1 MVTGYSKTCLEIK
14 ITLFIEF
21 SISVLSS
28 VLNSVVIY
36 RITSNKKFLTKQ
48 VPLTDVFLMSVN
60 SGNILVCLMVLID
73 VILCILIGNNH
84 PYAWKHFMYYISI
97 FNIGLTALHL
107 TPLLAE
113 KFMVIKSICK
123 ISKRRRTS
131 LKPFSTILVLLN
143 WIVSLLPSVAG
154 GEISSR
160 QFLLVF
166 ALFLLLYNLTV
177 LVICRYVYFKR
188 KSLIKPPEVEAFDM
202 RANLKIAQKEKRKK
216 RNLFIIIVLALNVV
230 AFSFL
235 HVPYYIFLSV
245 YELRL
250 HQINGT
256 KTYLNKDLTD
266 HVLVI
271 ILLLKCCFDPIIVI
285 YFKRANTKRKTVDYS
300 LTDHDQI
307 IQQT

>member
-1 MVTGYSKTCLEIK
+1 MVIGYSRACLEIK

-21 SISVLSS
+21 SISILSS
-28 VLNSVVIY
+28 VLNSIVVY

-48 VPLTDVFLMSVN
+48 VCLTDVFLMSVN

-73 VILCILIGNNH
+73 VILCIIIGNNH

-97 FNIGLTALHL
+97 FNIGLTVLHF

-113 KFMVIKSICK
+113 KFLGIKNICK
-123 ISKRRRTS
+123 ISKRRRAF

-143 WIVSLLPSVAG
+143 WIVSLLPSVAADAM
-154 GEISSR
+154 SSR

-166 ALFLLLYNLTV
+166 ALFLLLHNVTV
-177 LVICRYVYFKR
+177 LVVCRYVYFKR
-188 KSLIKPPEVEAFDM
+188 KSLAKPPEVEAFDV
-202 RANLKIAQKEKRKK
+202 RANLKIAQKEKLKK

-230 AFSFL
+230 VFSFL

-256 KTYLNKDLTD
+256 KTYLKKDLTD

-271 ILLLKCCFDPIIVI
+271 ILLLKCLFDPIII
-285 YFKRANTKRKTVDYS
+285 TYFKRAKTKRKNVDYS

>member
-1 MVTGYSKTCLEIK
+1 MVTGYSRTCLEIK

-21 SISVLSS
+21 SLSILSS
-28 VLNSVVIY
+28 VLNSIVVY

-48 VPLTDVFLMSVN
+48 VSLTDVFLMSVN

-73 VILCILIGNNH
+73 VILCIIIGNNH

-97 FNIGLTALHL
+97 FNIGLTILHL

-113 KFMVIKSICK
+113 KFMVIKNICK
-123 ISKRRRTS
+123 LSKRRRAF

-143 WIVSLLPSVAG
+143 WVVSLLPSVAAD
-154 GEISSR
+154 EMSSR

-166 ALFLLLYNLTV
+166 ALFLLLYNVTV

-188 KSLIKPPEVEAFDM
+188 KLLAKPPEVEAFDV
-202 RANLKIAQKEKRKK
+202 RANLKIAQKGKLKK
-216 RNLFIIIVLALNVV
+216 RNLFIIIILTINVV
-230 AFSFL
+230 VFSFL
-235 HVPYYIFLSV
+235 HVPYYMFLSV

-250 HQINGT
+250 HKINGT
-256 KTYLNKDLTD
+256 KTYLKKDLTD

-271 ILLLKCCFDPIIVI
+271 ILLLKCFFDPIIVI
-285 YFKRANTKRKTVDYS
+285 YFKRAKTKRKNVHYS
-300 LTDHDQI
+300 LTDREQI

>member
-1 MVTGYSKTCLEIK
+1 MVTGYSRTCLEIK

-21 SISVLSS
+21 SLSILSS
-28 VLNSVVIY
+28 VLNSIVVY

-48 VPLTDVFLMSVN
+48 VSLTDVFLMSVN

-73 VILCILIGNNH
+73 VILCIIIGNNH

-97 FNIGLTALHL
+97 FNIGLTVLHL

-113 KFMVIKSICK
+113 KFMVIKNICK
-123 ISKRRRTS
+123 LSKRRRAF

-143 WIVSLLPSVAG
+143 WVVSLLPSVAAD
-154 GEISSR
+154 EMSSR

-166 ALFLLLYNLTV
+166 ALFLLLYNVTV

-188 KSLIKPPEVEAFDM
+188 KLLAKPPEVEAFDV
-202 RANLKIAQKEKRKK
+202 RANLKIAQKGKLKK
-216 RNLFIIIVLALNVV
+216 RNLFIIIILTINVV

-235 HVPYYIFLSV
+235 HVPYYMFLSV

-250 HQINGT
+250 HKINGT
-256 KTYLNKDLTD
+256 KTYLKKDLTD

-271 ILLLKCCFDPIIVI
+271 ILLLKCFFDPIIVI
-285 YFKRANTKRKTVDYS
+285 YFKRAKTKRKNVHYS
-300 LTDHDQI
+300 LTDHEQI